1 MANSSPVRRRV
12 SRWIAVVS
20 CILFITPLTGC
31 SEGFLG
37 YAAVSSVYYSFIG
50 FMPLRA
56 VIGGAIRDAFVG
68 AF

>member
-20 CILFITPLTGC
+20 CILFIAPLTGC
-31 SEGFLG
+31 SED
-37 YAAVSSVYYSFIG
+37 SSVTRPSVRCITAFIG

-68 AF
+68 TF